1 MDQVHVSHIFHASI
15 LRSGDIRGV
24 VGETLSPTDAVAL
37 GLSVG
42 TRVLR
47 EAGRRVVIAR
57 DGRVSSPTLACA
69 LADGLVA
76 SGCTVV
82 NVGLG
87 PTPMLGFAVHHLKA
101 DAGVMVTGSHSP
113 GAWNGFRFVR
123 RHRPVLNTDILELA
137 AIAAAA
143 EWVWGAGVLK
153 AYPVSER
160 YVDRLLD
167 GFRGGTFTI
176 AWDCGNGTAGPIVER
191 LVQRL
196 PGNHHV
202 LHPRVDGRFP
212 HHDPDP
218 AVEANLA
225 DLKRAVCA
233 HGCDFGVAFDGDA
246 DRIGV
251 IDGAGRVVGAGEL
264 LAILAEPVMRDL
276 PGSIVVTDAKCGQA
290 VFERVSALGGT
301 AMVATSGSGD
311 IMAKMQDVYAPLAG
325 DQSGHFF
332 FGHRWYGLGDAI
344 LAALRLIEAVHASG
358 QSLAALKD
366 ALLPPASTL

>member
-1 MDQVHVSHIFHASI
+1 MDQVHVSHIFDASI
-15 LRSGDIRGV
+15 LCAGDIRAV
-24 VGETLSPTDAVAL
+24 VGETLSRTDAKAL

-42 TRVLR
+42 TLVQR
-47 EAGRRVVIAR
+47 EGGRCVVVAR
-57 DGRVSSPTLACA
+57 DGRLSSPA
-69 LADGLVA
+69 LASALVDGLVA

-87 PTPMLGFAVHHLKA
+87 STPMLGFAVHHLMA
-101 DAGVMVTGSHSP
+101 DAGVMVTGSHGP
-113 GAWNGFRFVR
+113 AAWNGFRLVR
-123 RHRPVLNTDILELA
+123 RQRAVQAADILELG

-143 EWVWGAGVLK
+143 DWKLGAGVLK

-160 YVDRLLD
+160 YVDRLLY
-167 GFRGGTFTI
+167 GFRGGHFTV

-196 PGNHHV
+196 PGTHHV
-202 LHPRVDGRFP
+202 LNSQVDARFP
-212 HHDPDP
+212 HHDPDS

-251 IDGAGRVVGAGEL
+251 IDSAGRVVSADEL
-264 LAILAEPVMRDL
+264 LAILAEPMLRDL
-276 PGSIVVTDAKCGQA
+276 PGSIVVTDAKSNQA
-290 VFERVSALGGT
+290 VFDRVSVLGGT
-301 AMVATSGSGD
+301 AIMAQTGCGH
-311 IMAKMQDVYAPLAG
+311 IMAKMQEVYAPLAG
-325 DQSGHFF
+325 DLSGHFF
-332 FGHRWYGLGDAI
+332 FGHRWYGLDDAI

-358 QSLAALKD
+358 QSLAVLKD
-366 ALLPPASTL
+366 ALSRPVNTP